1 MASRFKKKTKP
12 ADRVTGWLE
21 RRELAFTE
29 GRRRAITDREFA
41 AKYVAARMYA

>member
-12 ADRVTGWLE
+12 ADRVTGWQE
-21 RRELAFTE
+21 RRELAFTHE
-29 GRRRAITDREFA
+29 RRRAIVDREYA